1 MNEKMQN
8 NKKGR
13 IPFGFDW
20 IRLAAGIQVLVLLLV
35 ISLWSVNGIFAEKQ
49 ADLIEDQKKDFGW
62 IVLTVG
68 YTVPLILCC
77 AVPVAACIGNR
88 KGEMRKH
95 LIKGLII
102 AGAAVIVLGGI
113 CPFAI
118 HTKVKQR
125 ELSLHLEEQADE
137 DPYFVIPESVPKS
150 EDVTKELE
158 RLVEWT
164 TRALIGL
171 AVIGAYQFV
180 RYKKLKDGDF
190 DEEVPPEELCDD
202 LPDVDWV
209 EAPKK
214 PQKPAVQQ
222 AAVEQVPAQA
232 SEEQPQQPVPEEQGE
247 KAENS

>member
-13 IPFGFDW
+13 IPIGFDW
-20 IRLAAGIQVLVLLLV
+20 IRVVAGIQVLVVLLV
-35 ISLWSVNGIFAEKQ
+35 ISLWSVNGTFAEKQ
-49 ADLIEDQKKDFGW
+49 AELIEDKKKDFGW

-68 YTVPLILCC
+68 YTVPLILGC

-125 ELSLHLEEQADE
+125 ELSLAMEERADE
-137 DPYFVIPESVPKS
+137 NPEFVIPESVPES
-150 EDVTKELE
+150 EEVTRELE

-164 TRALIGL
+164 TRALLGL
-171 AVIGAYQFV
+171 AVLGAYQFV

-190 DEEVPPEELCDD
+190 DEEVPPDELCDG

-214 PQKPAVQQ
+214 PKKP
-222 AAVEQVPAQA
+222 VEPIVEPP
-232 SEEQPQQPVPEEQGE
+232 EQPVPIEQDE

>member
-8 NKKGR
+8 NKKER

-20 IRLAAGIQVLVLLLV
+20 IRIAAGIQVLVVLLV
-35 ISLWSVNGIFAEKQ
+35 ISLWSVNGTFAEKQ
-49 ADLIEDQKKDFGW
+49 AELIEDQKKDFGW

-68 YTVPLILCC
+68 YTVPLILGC
-77 AVPVAACIGNR
+77 AVPVVACIGNR

-102 AGAAVIVLGGI
+102 AGAAVIVLGGV

-118 HTKVKQR
+118 GAKVKQR
-125 ELSLHLEEQADE
+125 ELSLHMEERADE
-137 DPYFVIPESVPKS
+137 NPEFVIPESVPKS

-164 TRALIGL
+164 SRALLGL
-171 AVIGAYQFV
+171 AVIGAYQFI
-180 RYKKLKDGDF
+180 RYKKLKDGDL
-190 DEEVPPEELCDD
+190 DEEVPPDELCDD

-214 PQKPAVQQ
+214 RKKPAEQQ
-222 AAVEQVPAQA
+222 IAVAQA
-232 SEEQPQQPVPEEQGE
+232 PAEQPVSAEQGE